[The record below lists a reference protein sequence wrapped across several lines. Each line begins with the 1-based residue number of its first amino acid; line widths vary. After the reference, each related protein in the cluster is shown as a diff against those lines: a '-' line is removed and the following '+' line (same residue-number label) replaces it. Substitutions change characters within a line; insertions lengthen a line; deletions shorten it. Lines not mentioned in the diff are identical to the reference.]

1 MLYSP
6 PPNLPPLSVAADA
19 EFRPGPGSG
28 VGFRERE
35 VSGGMAAAAARVDL
49 RALLAECVAACGLGC
64 GEVRAWQAAR
74 TAETGA
80 ELKDPNDLRR

>member
-1 MLYSP
+1 
-6 PPNLPPLSVAADA
+6 
-19 EFRPGPGSG
+19 
-28 VGFRERE
+28 
-35 VSGGMAAAAARVDL
+35 MASAAARVDL

-64 GEVRAWQAAR
+64 GEVWAWQAAR

>member
-1 MLYSP
+1 
-6 PPNLPPLSVAADA
+6 
-19 EFRPGPGSG
+19 
-28 VGFRERE
+28 
-35 VSGGMAAAAARVDL
+35 MAAVAARVDL

-80 ELKDPNDLRR
+80 ELKDPNDLRRGVHAGRCGPGPSSGADAPGGTDRPGCGVAAT